1 MNFFDI
7 HHKIDRAHDAV
18 AELFVDQ
25 FLKVTVL
32 PSKRSPNPIFAQEE
46 KMAFR
51 FLGMDAGRGPRQIG
65 KTRLARF

>member
-46 KMAFR
+46 KNGISLSGHGCR
-51 FLGMDAGRGPRQIG
+51 EGT
-65 KTRLARF
+65 KTNW